1 MNFHAWALGVGCLLA
16 MTAQHATADSD
27 PYVIDQRDPRYQRA
41 IEHLSL
47 AAQNLRM
54 AQDELKKAEASA
66 PLPGLD
72 LVRMLSQV
80 RPVEET
86 INVVLQPEQKRLRYH
101 SVTPDGLFFTPTRVG
116 E

>member
-1 MNFHAWALGVGCLLA
+1 MNISARAIGVGLLA
-16 MTAQHATADSD
+16 AIAAQQAFAEAD

-54 AQDELKKAEASA
+54 AQDELKKAEAMA

-72 LVRMLSQV
+72 LVRMLAQV

-86 INVVLQPEQKRLRYH
+86 INVVLQPEQKRLKYQT
-101 SVTPDGLFFTPTRVG
+101 VTPDGLFFIPTRVG
-116 E
+116 D

>member
-1 MNFHAWALGVGCLLA
+1 MNFHAWALGIGYLA
-16 MTAQHATADSD
+16 AIAVQPVFAESD

-72 LVRMLSQV
+72 LVRMLAQV

-86 INVVLQPEQKRLRYH
+86 INVVLQPEQKRLRYQT
-101 SVTPDGLFFTPTRVG
+101 VTPDGLFFTPTRIG
-116 E
+116 D